1 MVFLLRFL
9 IILFIVLTLSIAG
22 AYFVYNKSLN
32 QYLDLPSEGLILEI
46 KKGQTLNSVLLDLE
60 NQNVIT
66 TLWPAK
72 IYARLNHLGSQIKT
86 GEFKLAAPMRLPEL
100 LLFISSNNQIA
111 YSIQFIEGS
120 SYKDALVV
128 LAADTKILQTLADL
142 PEQEIVKRLGL
153 EPGSHLEGLFYPDT
167 YHFHKGDSDLDIL
180 KRAHQRLKTIL
191 DQEWDSRQKDLPLE
205 SAYQALILAS
215 IIEKETGVPDER
227 SEIAGVFVR
236 RLQKKMRLQTD
247 PTVIYGLGD
256 RYQGNITRK
265 HLRENTAYNTYRI
278 SGLPPTPIALVG
290 REAIHAALNPK
301 PGNSLYFVAKGDGS
315 HYFSKTIEEHNK
327 AVRKYQLRRRSD
339 YRSSAQ

>member
-1 MVFLLRFL
+1 
-9 IILFIVLTLSIAG
+9 
-22 AYFVYNKSLN
+22 
-32 QYLDLPSEGLILEI
+32 
-46 KKGQTLNSVLLDLE
+46 
-60 NQNVIT
+60 
-66 TLWPAK
+66 
-72 IYARLNHLGSQIKT
+72 
-86 GEFKLAAPMRLPEL
+86 MRLPEL